1 MKSIISEVVSLEKG
15 RFLPNSYMTDRLPAE
30 LKERIID
37 YLTSVSDVMIGDC
50 TLRDPI
56 TGERYE
62 TTNIIREKDGFMW
75 STHTIYLLEHYNVK
89 LSDDFLRIFNES

>member
-15 RFLPNSYMTDRLPAE
+15 QFQPDSYMTDRLPAE

-37 YLTSVSDVMIGDC
+37 YLTSVPDVMTGDC

-75 STHTIYLLEHYNVK
+75 STHTIYLLEHYDVK
-89 LSDDFLRIFNES
+89 LSDDFLRLFSA